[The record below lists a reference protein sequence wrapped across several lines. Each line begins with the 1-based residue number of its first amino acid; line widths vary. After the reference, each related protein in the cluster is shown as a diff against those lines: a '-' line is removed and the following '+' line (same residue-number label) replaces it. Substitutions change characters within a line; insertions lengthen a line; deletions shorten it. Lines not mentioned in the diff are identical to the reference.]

1 MRSELPWKC
10 TESSCQP
17 ETCFYSLSKIELGR
31 IEASTERNKTQ
42 IELRNAKLEWK
53 TSTRAICTKDPFA
66 DDSFG
71 LGILGSGWQHK
82 LQNQQ
87 VFSFSSQ
94 TKIEIT
100 EAKKLDLKINAAAGG
115 VGAGSTGM
123 RSQVVSVENLVD
135 IRGYSEV
142 EETTESSHPYPE
154 LVQYIDEGVKAAITE
169 FQNESDLD
177 VLLVGPLGSGKTSFV
192 WSVMRALAGSLERN
206 AEINREIPA
215 NMRIRES
222 SNNEGLDGTYVIGHN
237 HYPVKFDVDVG
248 GKKATL
254 ALNDT
259 QGLNK
264 KDADNIDEA
273 AIQKVIEWVKE
284 RHGQPGANQIKPAIA
299 LLVLNGEELFKKGF
313 LTSKPKSWAK
323 SVQKTL
329 SWKNLVKYAEYLKVF
344 CPRTVLV
351 TKMDRIPSEHR
362 SAFESAIE
370 KMLQRVTSLNG
381 APISFVENF
390 HRETPFEKWAE
401 TTEQILR
408 VLGDILHQAAAAAK
422 QGQKRRV
429 FENPDE
435 VLKKMET

>member
-1 MRSELPWKC
+1 MNKPSSRKSLPISESSASFRYILVIPDYWKDDDVDTIFKNSDNLNKQKESNNIQVYQTSDIRNRDFLTPIPCFEAHPSFHIVSPSFFNPGLYVRSENGSNVFLKASDFSRDVLLLKAKRIEITLACNNVSEATIDLKWLLD
-10 TESSCQP
+10 SQQSD
-17 ETCFYSLSKIELGR
+17 SKLISISGPGATTV
-31 IEASTERNKTQ
+31 EASTERNKTQ

-135 IRGYSEV
+135 IRGYSEA

-192 WSVMRALAGSLERN
+192 WSVMRAFGR
-206 AEINREIPA
+206 
-215 NMRIRES
+215 
-222 SNNEGLDGTYVIGHN
+222 
-237 HYPVKFDVDVG
+237 
-248 GKKATL
+248 
-254 ALNDT
+254 
-259 QGLNK
+259 
-264 KDADNIDEA
+264 
-273 AIQKVIEWVKE
+273 
-284 RHGQPGANQIKPAIA
+284 
-299 LLVLNGEELFKKGF
+299 
-313 LTSKPKSWAK
+313 
-323 SVQKTL
+323 
-329 SWKNLVKYAEYLKVF
+329 
-344 CPRTVLV
+344 
-351 TKMDRIPSEHR
+351 
-362 SAFESAIE
+362 
-370 KMLQRVTSLNG
+370 
-381 APISFVENF
+381 
-390 HRETPFEKWAE
+390 
-401 TTEQILR
+401 
-408 VLGDILHQAAAAAK
+408 
-422 QGQKRRV
+422 
-429 FENPDE
+429 
-435 VLKKMET
+435 